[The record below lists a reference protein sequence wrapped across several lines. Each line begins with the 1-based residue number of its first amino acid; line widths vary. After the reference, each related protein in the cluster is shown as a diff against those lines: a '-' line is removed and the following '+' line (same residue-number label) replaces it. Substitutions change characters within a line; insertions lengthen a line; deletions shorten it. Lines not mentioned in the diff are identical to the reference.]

1 VSERARQLLLFYRE
15 QRIDDQIRF
24 YTGRRDLFDRASGQA
39 LAVSAMLFGFAA
51 AASALAGAAI
61 GWKPLWTALA
71 VIFPAM
77 STALA
82 AYIALY
88 AFEQQSKIYG
98 DAVRAV
104 RAASHPA
111 PDSGVPG
118 YGHAP
123 EQHAAELVRRVEDAL
138 RNEQAQWGQLT
149 SQIQLPSQ
157 GKS

>member
-1 VSERARQLLLFYRE
+1 VSERTSQLLQFYRE
-15 QRIDDQIRF
+15 QRIEDQITF

-39 LAVSAMLFGFAA
+39 LAISAMLFGFAA

-61 GWKPLWTALA
+61 GWRPVWTALA
-71 VIFPAM
+71 AILPAM

-82 AYIALY
+82 AYLALY

-104 RAASHPA
+104 RAASHPS

-118 YGHAP
+118 YGHTP
-123 EQHAAELVRRVEDAL
+123 EQAAAGLVKRVEGAL

-157 GKS
+157 GRS

>member
-1 VSERARQLLLFYRE
+1 VSERTRQLLLFYRE

-39 LAVSAMLFGFAA
+39 LAISAMLFGFAA

-61 GWKPLWTALA
+61 GWTPLWTALA
-71 VIFPAM
+71 AIFPAM

-111 PDSGVPG
+111 PDAGVPG

>member
-1 VSERARQLLLFYRE
+1 VSERTSQLLQFYRE
-15 QRIDDQIRF
+15 QRIEDQITF

-39 LAVSAMLFGFAA
+39 LAISAMLFGFAA

-61 GWKPLWTALA
+61 GWRPVWTALA
-71 VIFPAM
+71 AILPAM

-82 AYIALY
+82 AYLALY

-104 RAASHPA
+104 RAASHPS
-111 PDSGVPG
+111 PDSAG
-118 YGHAP
+118 
-123 EQHAAELVRRVEDAL
+123 LVKRVEGAL

-157 GKS
+157 GRS